1 MANKKKDA
9 DEIIVE
15 LNRDVE
21 RLTRRVT
28 ELETELEGYR
38 SREKEIASAMTLVA
52 QMRENIINDAEKV
65 ASSMTHNA
73 EKTAQGTIS
82 AAQDEAKRII
92 ADARAKA
99 DIIKEEAREEAAKEQ
114 KALEK
119 RNAETIAALNN
130 YAKDVT
136 AQTDAINE
144 AMVVLAAKMYSY
156 ITKYKDVYE
165 RVSGKKFGDIEQ
177 LPKKGG
183 QKKDT
188 AEDYDNPEDL
198 YHAVME
204 IEGRTPPEG
213 VGKTDGKKDTTIPET
228 VPLTADMLGT
238 GNPEEKI
245 ASVIDMS
252 DDKEAVTPKAEEKQE
267 DVKAQQETA
276 PVDES
281 VTDDTDDT
289 DDDEGELESMLT
301 CFMDDLDDT
310 KADDEKAEEDEL
322 DDLLDSISGDAPKDT
337 EQSDELSDILDGLLG
352 DDDGEGAEG

>member
-52 QMRENIINDAEKV
+52 QMKENIINDAEKV

-92 ADARAKA
+92 ADARVKA
-99 DIIKEEAREEAAKEQ
+99 EVIKEEAREEAAKEQ
-114 KALEK
+114 KVLEK

-136 AQTDAINE
+136 TQTDAINE

-165 RVSGKKFGDIEQ
+165 RISGKKFGDIEQ

-188 AEDYDNPEDL
+188 ADDYDNPEDL

-213 VGKTDGKKDTTIPET
+213 VGKTDGKSDTTIPET

-252 DDKEAVTPKAEEKQE
+252 DDKEDVTAKAEK
-267 DVKAQQETA
+267 KQQEEKTQQE
-276 PVDES
+276 PLPDDKS
-281 VTDDTDDT
+281 DTDDA

-301 CFMDDLDDT
+301 CFMDDLDDE

-352 DDDGEGAEG
+352 DDKGKGAEG